1 VPDRASLFRSV
12 ASSEEYRKCCNSS
25 SPLSVERGSPK
36 VVIVDEE
43 DIWGAKEGGGNM
55 RQRMIQL
62 ATALGSI
69 MALLVAGGARW
80 KA

>member
-1 VPDRASLFRSV
+1 MASQ
-12 ASSEEYRKCCNSS
+12 
-25 SPLSVERGSPK
+25 
-36 VVIVDEE
+36 DEE
-43 DIWGAKEGGGNM
+43 DISVRKREVGNM

-62 ATALGSI
+62 ATALGSL